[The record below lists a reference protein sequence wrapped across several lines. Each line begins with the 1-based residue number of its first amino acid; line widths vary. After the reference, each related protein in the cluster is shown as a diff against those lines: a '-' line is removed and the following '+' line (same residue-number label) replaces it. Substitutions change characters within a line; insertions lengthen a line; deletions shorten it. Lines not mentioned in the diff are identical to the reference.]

1 MKFLRAIVEKTR
13 RQRIGNTHYGRTQD
27 KELQNQFNRSNLK
40 WFGHVKR
47 MDECRMRKVLLEMK
61 MSERRP
67 KGRPCT

>member
-13 RQRIGNTHYGRTQD
+13 RQRIGNAHYGRTQD

-47 MDECRMRKVLLEMK
+47 MDQRRMRKVL
-61 MSERRP
+61 
-67 KGRPCT
+67 